1 MIFSKYEIIV
11 LTNKKKYIVLDI
23 KEYNDKIF
31 YKLKEVSENE
41 KQLLDREMIV
51 KAYSIDAS
59 IFIDLSTGDELEQ
72 VNKLFNNTSKWCVIF
87 IICTRTYVLIK

>member
-72 VNKLFNNTSKWCVIF
+72 VNKLFNNTSK
-87 IICTRTYVLIK
+87 

>member
-72 VNKLFNNTSKWCVIF
+72 VNKLFDNTSK
-87 IICTRTYVLIK
+87 